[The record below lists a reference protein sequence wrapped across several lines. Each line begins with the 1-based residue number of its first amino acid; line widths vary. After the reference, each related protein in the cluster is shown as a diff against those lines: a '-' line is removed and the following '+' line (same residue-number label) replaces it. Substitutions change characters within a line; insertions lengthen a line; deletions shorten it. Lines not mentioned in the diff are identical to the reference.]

1 MKATAV
7 YSPASWGEAVQLE
20 DSQMHYNAHNRQQTI
35 QEGATF
41 VTVAPTRERLGEMS
55 DEQLMLAV
63 GMADTH
69 ALEELYDRH
78 IKGCFGLAM
87 KIVRDPL
94 VAEEVVQDVFMKLW
108 SRPHSFTAERGK
120 FSSWLLTLVHHGS
133 IDKLRR
139 AQNGVKGKTISITTD
154 GTTEVDI
161 AGTLPDTAPGPDDI
175 AWANERGQ
183 IVRDALNKLNE
194 PQRQTIM
201 LAYFEGL
208 TQVEIAEKLHQP
220 LGTIKTRTRSAMRQ
234 LRYLLDMPHLLG
246 DTR

>member
-1 MKATAV
+1 M
-7 YSPASWGEAVQLE
+7 S
-20 DSQMHYNAHNRQQTI
+20 YNMHNRQQGI

-41 VTVAPTRERLGEMS
+41 VTVAPTREGLREMS
-55 DEQLMLAV
+55 DEQLMVAV
-63 GMADTH
+63 AYADTY

-78 IKGCFGLAM
+78 VKGCFGLAM

-120 FSSWLLTLVHHGS
+120 FSSWLLTLVHNGS

-139 AQNGVKGKTISITTD
+139 TRTGVKGMTIPITTD
-154 GTTEVDI
+154 SATGADI
-161 AGTLPDTAPGPDDI
+161 ASTLSDTAPGPDDL

-183 IVRDALNKLNE
+183 IVRDALDKLNE

-220 LGTIKTRTRSAMRQ
+220 LGTVKTRTRSAMQQ
-234 LRYLLDMPHLLG
+234 LRRLLELPHLLG

>member
-1 MKATAV
+1 MEATAV
-7 YSPASWGEAVQLE
+7 YSPAIWSEAAQLE
-20 DSQMHYNAHNRQQTI
+20 QSPMHYNTQQTI

-41 VTVAPTRERLGEMS
+41 VTVAPTREGLGEMS
-55 DEQLMLAV
+55 DEYLMLAV

-78 IKGCFGLAM
+78 VKGCFGLAM

-108 SRPHSFTAERGK
+108 SRPHSFSAERGK
-120 FSSWLLTLVHHGS
+120 FSSWLLTLVHNRS

-139 AQNGVKGKTISITTD
+139 TQSGIKGMTIPITTD
-154 GTTEVDI
+154 SATGLDI

-183 IVRDALNKLNE
+183 IVRDALAKLNE

-201 LAYFEGL
+201 LAYFDGL

-220 LGTIKTRTRSAMRQ
+220 LGTVKTRTRSAMRQ
-234 LRYLLDMPHLLG
+234 LRHLLDMPHLLG

>member
-1 MKATAV
+1 MR
-7 YSPASWGEAVQLE
+7 
-20 DSQMHYNAHNRQQTI
+20 YNTQQSI

-41 VTVAPTRERLGEMS
+41 VTVAPTHQELGEMS
-55 DEQLMLAV
+55 DEHLMLAV
-63 GMADTH
+63 AGADTY

-78 IKGCFGLAM
+78 VRGCFGLAM

-94 VAEEVVQDVFMKLW
+94 VAEEIVQDVFLKLW

-120 FSSWLLTLVHHGS
+120 FSSWLLTLVHNRS

-139 AQNGVKGKTISITTD
+139 TQTGIKGMTIPITTD
-154 GTTEVDI
+154 SATGLDI

-175 AWANERGQ
+175 AWTNERGQ
-183 IVRDALNKLNE
+183 IVRDALAKLNE

-220 LGTIKTRTRSAMRQ
+220 LGTVKTRTRSAMQQ
-234 LRYLLDMPHLLG
+234 LRRLLDLPHLLG